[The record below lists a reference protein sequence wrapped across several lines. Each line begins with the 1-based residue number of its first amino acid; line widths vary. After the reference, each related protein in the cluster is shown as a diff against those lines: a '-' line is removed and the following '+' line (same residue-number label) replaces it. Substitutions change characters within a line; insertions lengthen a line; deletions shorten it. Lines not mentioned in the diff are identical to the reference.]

1 MKVGTPSPRRLAGT
15 AAVVLL
21 CIPYTYA
28 AIRAFP
34 LWDDAWI
41 WLLLR
46 EEGVAAV
53 APSFA
58 DRPVNAAIWSWLAA
72 HQALFP
78 AGFVAQAL
86 FWPLLGGVGA
96 LLWLCL
102 HPERRGFAALA
113 ALLTVAPFV
122 TKVQPV
128 TVNVALAS
136 LLPTLLAYGAL
147 LLLWRYVSMGA
158 RWTLVAAT
166 AMSFAGILIQEY
178 AVAVVLIGLVLLG
191 AEAVATL
198 DPRRRWRAAVAAAVL
213 VVGAGLAYA
222 LFLQLGDPSVRQDTR
237 PAHIIETWDR
247 VEELPAGLAVA
258 TWRVLVGGVV
268 DSARLRLAHT
278 EPLLPALLMGALV
291 AALLVYAGAGR
302 QRPDAAAEPAT
313 GARSWA
319 RELGLFAALLAGIA
333 PVLVMGRIPWDPGD
347 GMTSRYGLPAL
358 PIAALLMTRAIS
370 ALDRR
375 RIVQA
380 VVAALGLLAGSTA
393 WVEARDLVV
402 ERRLVAALG
411 EAVRPH
417 VSEHEQFTVAVVP
430 LPERP
435 LGPRRQWELVARLA
449 ARWPV
454 DLERRL
460 WAYRFGGGPP
470 LDYREDARRIV
481 GPRHSCRFPERL
493 SLDIRRLTRRGRVH
507 TLAWLAPSPNGV
519 VTLEPYCR

>member
-1 MKVGTPSPRRLAGT
+1 MKVGTPSPRRLAGM

-58 DRPVNAAIWSWLAA
+58 DRPVNAAIWSWLAE

-86 FWPLLGGVGA
+86 FWPLFAGVGA

-102 HPERRGFAALA
+102 HPERRGFAAA
-113 ALLTVAPFV
+113 AGFLTVAPFV

-136 LLPTLLAYGAL
+136 LLPTLLAYGAV
-147 LLLWRYVSMGA
+147 LLLWRFVRTGA
-158 RWTLVAAT
+158 RWTVSAAT
-166 AMSFAGILIQEY
+166 VTLFIGILIQEY
-178 AVAVVLIGLVLLG
+178 ALAVALIGLALLG
-191 AEAVATL
+191 AETLATR
-198 DPRRRWRAAVAAAVL
+198 DPRGRRRAVMAALALAVT
-213 VVGAGLAYA
+213 AGLAYA
-222 LFLQLGDPSVRQDTR
+222 LFLELGDPTVRQDTR
-237 PAHIIETWDR
+237 PEHALEMRDR
-247 VEELPAGLAVA
+247 VEQLPAGLAVA
-258 TWRVLVGGVV
+258 AWRVLAGGVV
-268 DSARLRLAHT
+268 DTVRLRLTHT
-278 EPLLPALLMGALV
+278 EPLLPALLLGTLV
-291 AALLVYAGAGR
+291 AALLVYASAGR
-302 QRPDAAAEPAT
+302 RRADAADAT
-313 GARSWA
+313 TPGARSWA
-319 RELGLFAALLAGIA
+319 RDLGLLAALLVGIA
-333 PVLVMGRIPWDPGD
+333 PVLAMGRIPWDPGD

-370 ALDRR
+370 AFDRAR
-375 RIVQA
+375 LAQL
-380 VVAALGLLAGSTA
+380 VVAALGLLAGGTA
-393 WVEARDLVV
+393 LVEARELVA
-402 ERRLVAALG
+402 ERHLVAALG
-411 EAVRPH
+411 EAIRPH
-417 VSEHEQFTVAVVP
+417 VSEHERLTVAVVP

-435 LGPRRQWELVARLA
+435 LGPRRPWELVARLA
-449 ARWPV
+449 SPWPV

-460 WAYRFGGGPP
+460 WAYRYGGGPP
-470 LDYREDARRIV
+470 LDYREEARRVV
-481 GPRHSCRFPERL
+481 GPRHRCRFPRRL
-493 SLDIRRLTRRGRVH
+493 SIDIRRLTRRGRVH
-507 TLAWLAPSPNGV
+507 TLAWLAPSPNGG